1 MRKLFE
7 DLRKDIAAESKEH
20 REIPL
25 SYAAGFA
32 IASDYP
38 GKTMRELFNDADKN
52 MYINKNHVK
61 REEAL
66 EEKRLNY
73 QLLKL
78 LNQHGK
84 NFLDCLYCDAKLDTY
99 RVIRS
104 SENFFLALD
113 GAYSS
118 AVEQIVQEKIGK
130 DEQKNIW
137 KRLQITRLQEKM
149 KEKQD
154 VQEYQYDM
162 QEEGF
167 YKRMT
172 LIPVDWDED
181 KKLHHFLLAFE
192 IIRKGADNQ
201 TGAREQLQVY
211 YEQLKQS
218 IIENDSYV
226 DALLELSDVIYTVN
240 LKTDILERNIIL
252 KGKEQKNKELFLD
265 YPLPCNY
272 QDYCAE
278 YEKKVTKET
287 KAEYNM
293 TNDTKKLLERYNN
306 GDTNISVEYCFH
318 EDDGSIRWVQ
328 KTILMT
334 QIVVYDEETMSEIP
348 TVYAIT
354 LLQDTSQRH
363 KQEELEHAR
372 LQAAFDEMRTASQAK
387 TDFLSRMSH
396 DIRTPLNGIIG
407 LLNINEKHFDDQK
420 LVLENHKKMETAAKH
435 LLSLIN
441 DVLQMSKIEEGQ
453 ITLAHQEITVKKLM
467 REVETMIRERV
478 LEAGIRWNYEEDN
491 IDDRYSYV
499 YASPLHLR
507 QILLNIYGNCIKYN
521 HPGGTISTKME
532 QMDVHDKICTY
543 RWTIKDTGIGISKDY
558 IDHIFEPFSQEK
570 TDARSVYQGTGLG
583 MSIVKGLVEQMH
595 GEIKVTSEKGMGST
609 FVITIPFEIAQKKEQ
624 PVAEKIVEQADIR
637 GLNLLVA
644 EDNQLNAEIIQTLL
658 TDDGANVTVVEDG
671 QQAVDQ
677 FKNAPQ
683 GTFDAIL
690 MDIMMPVMD
699 GLTATKE
706 IRSIKRDDAAQIP
719 IIAMTANAFE
729 EDAKKCF
736 AAGMNAHLAKPFQ
749 IDKVEKTLVQ
759 CIHKSI

>member
-1 MRKLFE
+1 
-7 DLRKDIAAESKEH
+7 
-20 REIPL
+20 
-25 SYAAGFA
+25 
-32 IASDYP
+32 
-38 GKTMRELFNDADKN
+38 
-52 MYINKNHVK
+52 
-61 REEAL
+61 
-66 EEKRLNY
+66 
-73 QLLKL
+73 
-78 LNQHGK
+78 
-84 NFLDCLYCDAKLDTY
+84 
-99 RVIRS
+99 
-104 SENFFLALD
+104 
-113 GAYSS
+113 
-118 AVEQIVQEKIGK
+118 
-130 DEQKNIW
+130 
-137 KRLQITRLQEKM
+137 M

-240 LKTDILERNIIL
+240 LKTDTLERNIIL

-453 ITLAHQEITVKKLM
+453 ITLAHQEIAVKKLM

-583 MSIVKGLVEQMH
+583 MSIVKGLIEQMH
-595 GEIKVTSEKGMGST
+595 GEIKVISEKGMGST

-671 QQAVDQ
+671 RT
-677 FKNAPQ
+677 
-683 GTFDAIL
+683 GS
-690 MDIMMPVMD
+690 
-699 GLTATKE
+699 G
-706 IRSIKRDDAAQIP
+706 SI
-719 IIAMTANAFE
+719 
-729 EDAKKCF
+729 
-736 AAGMNAHLAKPFQ
+736 
-749 IDKVEKTLVQ
+749 
-759 CIHKSI
+759 